1 MATNANSNILA
12 SLLADARKGTF
23 CGLQTTKVGKQS
35 GRGAA
40 KQTFGDDRVHVV
52 FYSGFKYNNLV
63 QRSLDALPSDATL
76 RGIFVGATLK
86 GIKGWSGRGKKA
98 VQVPLTYQDFVDA
111 RADLKASFERTLA
124 GTNKSTTDHVFEPLS
139 TDGNEVRGSRVYR
152 CVADDTSRK
161 CRCRACTGDPK
172 APLDGTI
179 QIQGLKIWSKVL
191 IPAANGPIPKSKSG
205 GKVVA
210 KRLVRRL
217 LPVAHYVSYRLE
229 PGTDFLLNAGG
240 TAKLKAETNGFQAT
254 AEVLAVLDQQVA

>member
-86 GIKGWSGRGKKA
+86 GIKGWSGRG
-98 VQVPLTYQDFVDA
+98 T

-124 GTNKSTTDHVFEPLS
+124 GTNKSTTDHVFEPLA